1 MEVTILFNINKQL
14 KFSHEWKWLCLV
26 ILNKHRQY
34 THTHTHTYYEDYISL
49 CRGGCPRVPH
59 LSRGFNDHHVV
70 LSSEVVREKHGR
82 VSSRGDSLKLSV
94 LLFRGNTVGWEL
106 SRRKKP
112 RRPWRPATVSSVSQR
127 TSPGKVV
134 KWNPPVSS
142 LTMFPFEYF
151 FVFFFFSR
159 QNFFSPGEGDVSL
172 LLFFLFLFYF
182 CVLRDDFSL
191 FFFFFKFWI
200 VFHTIFIFSYFNDE
214 L

>member
-1 MEVTILFNINKQL
+1 M
-14 KFSHEWKWLCLV
+14 
-26 ILNKHRQY
+26 
-34 THTHTHTYYEDYISL
+34 
-49 CRGGCPRVPH
+49 
-59 LSRGFNDHHVV
+59 

-151 FVFFFFSR
+151 FLFLSLSLSLSLGRIFFSR
-159 QNFFSPGEGDVSL
+159 RRRCFTP
-172 LLFFLFLFYF
+172 FLFYF
-182 CVLRDDFSL
+182 CVLSTIFFSFFSFS
-191 FFFFFKFWI
+191 FFFFFRNFESYEFYLLLFQRWIII
-200 VFHTIFIFSYFNDE
+200 VFAKLFQILLATLIVNY
-214 L
+214 

>member
-1 MEVTILFNINKQL
+1 MKVSRYFKQA
-14 KFSHEWKWLCLV
+14 SPIHA
-26 ILNKHRQY
+26 
-34 THTHTHTYYEDYISL
+34 HTHTHTYYEDYISL

-151 FVFFFFSR
+151 FLFLFFSR
-159 QNFFSPGEGDVSL
+159 QNFFLPAKEMFHSFSSFFSSFIFL
-172 LLFFLFLFYF
+172 RFARRFFSLLFF
-182 CVLRDDFSL
+182 FS
-191 FFFFFKFWI
+191 KFWI
-200 VFHTIFIFSYFNDE
+200 VFHTIFIFFYFNDE

>member
-1 MEVTILFNINKQL
+1 M
-14 KFSHEWKWLCLV
+14 
-26 ILNKHRQY
+26 
-34 THTHTHTYYEDYISL
+34 
-49 CRGGCPRVPH
+49 
-59 LSRGFNDHHVV
+59 V

-151 FVFFFFSR
+151 FLFFLSLSLSLLAE
-159 QNFFSPGEGDVSL
+159 FFSPGEGDVSL
-172 LLFFLFLFYF
+172 LFFFIFAFCWRFFSLFFLFFSFFRNFESYEFYLLLFQ
-182 CVLRDDFSL
+182 R
-191 FFFFFKFWI
+191 WIII
-200 VFHTIFIFSYFNDE
+200 VFAKLFQILLATLIVNY
-214 L
+214 

>member
-1 MEVTILFNINKQL
+1 M
-14 KFSHEWKWLCLV
+14 
-26 ILNKHRQY
+26 
-34 THTHTHTYYEDYISL
+34 
-49 CRGGCPRVPH
+49 
-59 LSRGFNDHHVV
+59 

-151 FVFFFFSR
+151 FLFFLSLSLSLSLLAE
-159 QNFFSPGEGDVSL
+159 FFSPGEGDVSL
-172 LLFFLFLFYF
+172 LFFFIFAF
-182 CVLRDDFSL
+182 CRRFFFS
-191 FFFFFKFWI
+191 FFFFFFFRNFESYEFYLLLFQRWI
-200 VFHTIFIFSYFNDE
+200 IILFKIKIISNLVCLLLIIKIVIIKCCN
-214 L
+214 